1 MLRTPV
7 RRLTNVKGA
16 LFVCDM
22 QESFRGSIKYFDQIA
37 ASTANMVQFAKI
49 MGLGSVLYNSESRD
63 NIKNYR

>member
-1 MLRTPV
+1 M

-49 MGLGSVLYNSESRD
+49 MGLGFVLYNSGTSD
-63 NIKNYR
+63 NIEKHR